1 MFAKKQCDSKKADTI
16 IRNSCKKKRLKL
28 AGLRNSFMSSLF
40 TVFRN
45 RKYFDDDDDDEEEED
60 EDAAA
65 CSFVM
70 YSLHT
75 LSAVI
80 SVIIICISA
89 HG

>member
-1 MFAKKQCDSKKADTI
+1 
-16 IRNSCKKKRLKL
+16 
-28 AGLRNSFMSSLF
+28 MSSLF

-60 EDAAA
+60 KDATA

>member
-1 MFAKKQCDSKKADTI
+1 MFGKKQCDFQKADTI
-16 IRNSCKKKRLKL
+16 NRNSSKKKRLKL

-40 TVFRN
+40 TIFRN

-60 EDAAA
+60 AAA
-65 CSFVM
+65 CSFVL